1 MTRYYIC
8 IFRSVNKKCIVCF
21 KTFHGVLRAFV
32 KRTTFE
38 ADRALEPEPRS
49 RYVPACYPAVFGG
62 QRGKRR

>member
-1 MTRYYIC
+1 MTRYYVY
-8 IFRSVNKKCIVCF
+8 FVQSTCIVCF
-21 KTFHGVLRAFV
+21 NFSRFLRAFV